1 MRLKYKSTFLFQLQ
15 IIRNQTKNTVFK
27 LKYDY
32 NQRQS
37 IDCDNYNVTI
47 ANQSI
52 FIKCLKLPSFE
63 HFRDFQEIEAY
74 SLKDVG
80 RVVFGGNNAPY
91 IRKSMKVA
99 IFLPRRAKPGRSRA
113 KKRRSK
119 YTHSKDG
126 AQRNLR
132 NIWSYRSIQIRRYH
146 ESALMQNVYVF
157 ILYIFSLM
165 CKCML

>member
-1 MRLKYKSTFLFQLQ
+1 MRLKYKNTFLFQLQ
-15 IIRNQTKNTVFK
+15 IIQNQTKYKVFK
-27 LKYDY
+27 LEHEY

-37 IDCDNYNVTI
+37 IDCNNYNATI

-52 FIKCLKLPSFE
+52 FIKYSKLPSFE
-63 HFRDFQEIEAY
+63 HFGDSKIGAY
-74 SLKDVG
+74 SLKDVK
-80 RVVFGGNNAPY
+80 RVPFGGNNAPY

-99 IFLPRRAKPGRSRA
+99 IFLPRCAKPGRSRA

-146 ESALMQNVYVF
+146 ESALMQNVHVF
-157 ILYIFSLM
+157 ILYIQSYVSM
-165 CKCML
+165 YVIK